1 MNKNVE
7 VILASAIG
15 LFAMVGALA
24 LRKILKDKSYNED
37 YTDTHSLF
45 SEKSDPK
52 LVEHGDGIEI
62 NAFI

>member
-15 LFAMVGALA
+15 LFAVVGALA
-24 LRKILKDKSYNED
+24 IRKVFKDKTYVKD
-37 YTDTHSLF
+37 YTDSHRLF
-45 SEKSDPK
+45 SKKSENQ